1 MHQLIKETAEPVVG
15 LEFIQ
20 VKKDLGTVND
30 VNHVNNV
37 NMIQTQCGFGVN
49 LSDAVISFLVW
60 LGFYPSDTIIKHRQ
74 RCKLMFLARS
84 S

>member
-1 MHQLIKETAEPVVG
+1 M
-15 LEFIQ
+15 
-20 VKKDLGTVND
+20 KKDLGTVND

-49 LSDAVISFLVW
+49 PSDAVIAFLVW
-60 LGFYPSDTIIKHRQ
+60 LGFYPSDAIIKHRQ
-74 RCKLMFLARS
+74 LCKLMFLARS

>member
-20 VKKDLGTVND
+20 VKKDLGTVNN

-49 LSDAVISFLVW
+49 PSDAVIAFLVW
-60 LGFYPSDTIIKHRQ
+60 L
-74 RCKLMFLARS
+74 
-84 S
+84 

>member
-20 VKKDLGTVND
+20 VKKDLGTVNNVNNVNH

-49 LSDAVISFLVW
+49 PSDAVIAFLVW
-60 LGFYPSDTIIKHRQ
+60 L
-74 RCKLMFLARS
+74 
-84 S
+84 